1 MKYQK
6 LKINLVKTIFA
17 IKIIMF
23 EEILEFKQVTFLCYG
38 RKKVLI
44 LLQKDPKPQV

>member
-6 LKINLVKTIFA
+6 WKINLVNTSFA

-23 EEILEFKQVTFLCYG
+23 EEILEFKQVILLCYE

-44 LLQKDPKPQV
+44 L

>member
-1 MKYQK
+1 MKYQN

-23 EEILEFKQVTFLCYG
+23 EEILEFKQVTIVVLWE
-38 RKKVLI
+38 KKGFNFI
-44 LLQKDPKPQV
+44 AKSP